1 MKNIDTKPVLCQQR
15 DVADS
20 ADQLPDLSYQM
31 KKVFDVSKWHLSSPS
46 NIQNLALLINLSSYC
61 VLLSFCFILVI
72 MASKK
77 LKIESNH
84 FF

>member
-31 KKVFDVSKWHLSSPS
+31 KKVFDVSKWRLSSPS
-46 NIQNLALLINLSSYC
+46 NIQNWAITINLSSYY

-72 MASKK
+72 VASKK
-77 LKIESNH
+77 LKIKSHH

>member
-31 KKVFDVSKWHLSSPS
+31 KKVFDVSKCRLSSPS
-46 NIQNLALLINLSSYC
+46 NIQN
-61 VLLSFCFILVI
+61 
-72 MASKK
+72 
-77 LKIESNH
+77 
-84 FF
+84 

>member
-31 KKVFDVSKWHLSSPS
+31 KKSLWREQMTFVFSK
-46 NIQNLALLINLSSYC
+46 
-61 VLLSFCFILVI
+61 
-72 MASKK
+72 
-77 LKIESNH
+77 
-84 FF
+84 

>member
-31 KKVFDVSKWHLSSPS
+31 KKVFDVSKWRLSSPS
-46 NIQNLALLINLSSYC
+46 NIQNWAIPSKLLCAPIFLFYLGYC
-61 VLLSFCFILVI
+61 GF
-72 MASKK
+72 KK
-77 LKIESNH
+77 AKD
-84 FF
+84 

>member
-31 KKVFDVSKWHLSSPS
+31 KKVFDVSKWRLSSPS
-46 NIQNLALLINLSSYC
+46 NIQSWAIPINLSSYF
-61 VLLSFCFILVI
+61 VLLSFLFYLGYCGF
-72 MASKK
+72 KK
-77 LKIESNH
+77 AKDWI
-84 FF
+84 